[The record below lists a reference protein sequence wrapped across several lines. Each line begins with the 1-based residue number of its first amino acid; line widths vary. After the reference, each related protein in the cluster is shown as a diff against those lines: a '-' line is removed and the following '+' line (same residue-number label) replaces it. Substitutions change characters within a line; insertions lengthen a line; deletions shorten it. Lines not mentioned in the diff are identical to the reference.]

1 MPGTTTQDGLLP
13 PPPAELVLRLW
24 PRASSCGQ
32 ARHAVRTFCFA
43 HSLQDL
49 ADDAEL
55 LTSELVTNA
64 IEHTGTLITVVAV
77 CEHGELIVN
86 VRDDGAAAPPV
97 VGIAAVDAESGRGM
111 QLVEGIAGRWGTA
124 FHADGKSVWFRLP

>member
-1 MPGTTTQDGLLP
+1 VPGTTTQASLLP

-24 PRASSCGQ
+24 PRPSSCAQ

-77 CEHGELIVN
+77 SDHGTLIVN
-86 VRDDGAAAPPV
+86 VRDDGSAVAPIVDLAAP
-97 VGIAAVDAESGRGM
+97 DAESGRGL
-111 QLVEGIAGRWGTA
+111 QLVEALAGQWGTA
-124 FHADGKSVWFRLP
+124 VHGDGKSVWFRLR

>member
-1 MPGTTTQDGLLP
+1 VPGTTTHDSLRS

-24 PRASSCGQ
+24 PRPSSCGQ

-43 HSLQDL
+43 HSLQEL

-64 IEHTGTLITVVAV
+64 IEHAGTLITVVAV

-86 VRDDGAAAPPV
+86 VRDDGAAAAPI
-97 VGIAAVDAESGRGM
+97 VGLAMPDAESGRGLH
-111 QLVEGIAGRWGTA
+111 LVEGIAGRWGTA
-124 FHADGKSVWFRLP
+124 FHGEGKSVWFRLP